1 MNSVKSS
8 DGEFVGKRLENMRWK
23 RGLTKKGLAEI
34 ADIDQHLISAF
45 ESGGKVPNRKQVHRL
60 AEALHAKESYFYLE
74 WQSDLTQEDLS
85 FRAPTKTTVRN
96 KNAAIAIAVQGVEL
110 RSWIKEHYSFPKED
124 LPDYSFCVNGGD
136 GPEAAAEFLR
146 ARWNLGNQPI
156 GNMIQLLELHG
167 IAVFSAQEKDTD
179 LRFDAFSFFSDGQP
193 YVFLSASKTPEHDRF
208 DAAHE
213 LGHLVMHNSPIHKET
228 KSREFEANL
237 FASAFLM
244 PAADVKAICP
254 FNASINAV
262 KNLKIRWGV
271 AATALCTRLFQL
283 NMSTDWV
290 RYSVMKGL
298 AKEGYRSSEPGS
310 NMHHEKSKICSQV
323 LRDLIR
329 RHEISKL
336 LSDLCQEPNDI
347 ASLTFNCLPVVKSSP
362 QFSIKSVSL
371 LDSSQRAHDLGLHV
385 VNGGAR

>member
-1 MNSVKSS
+1 MAQEQFK
-8 DGEFVGKRLENMRWK
+8 
-23 RGLTKKGLAEI
+23 
-34 ADIDQHLISAF
+34 IDNVVI
-45 ESGGKVPNRKQVHRL
+45 
-60 AEALHAKESYFYLE
+60 
-74 WQSDLTQEDLS
+74 
-85 FRAPTKTTVRN
+85 RAPDSYKPVFATTSTEDS
-96 KNAAIAIAVQGVEL
+96 K
-110 RSWIKEHYSFPKED
+110 RSQD
-124 LPDYSFCVNGGD
+124 
-136 GPEAAAEFLR
+136 
-146 ARWNLGNQPI
+146 
-156 GNMIQLLELHG
+156 
-167 IAVFSAQEKDTD
+167 
-179 LRFDAFSFFSDGQP
+179 
-193 YVFLSASKTPEHDRF
+193 
-208 DAAHE
+208 
-213 LGHLVMHNSPIHKET
+213 LVMHNSPVHKET
-228 KSREFEANL
+228 KTRESEANL

-244 PAADVKAICP
+244 PAADVKAVCP

>member
-1 MNSVKSS
+1 MRQRRRRAGSRRRVPSRALESRKSAN
-8 DGEFVGKRLENMRWK
+8 R
-23 RGLTKKGLAEI
+23 
-34 ADIDQHLISAF
+34 QHDS
-45 ESGGKVPNRKQVHRL
+45 
-60 AEALHAKESYFYLE
+60 
-74 WQSDLTQEDLS
+74 T
-85 FRAPTKTTVRN
+85 
-96 KNAAIAIAVQGVEL
+96 
-110 RSWIKEHYSFPKED
+110 
-124 LPDYSFCVNGGD
+124 
-136 GPEAAAEFLR
+136 
-146 ARWNLGNQPI
+146 ARV
-156 GNMIQLLELHG
+156 HG
-167 IAVFSAQEKDTD
+167 IAVFSAREENAD
-179 LRFDAFSFFSDGQP
+179 LRFDAFSFFTDGQP
-193 YVFLSASKTPEHDRF
+193 YVFLSTSKTPERDRF

-213 LGHLVMHNSPIHKET
+213 LGHLVMHNSPVHKET
-228 KSREFEANL
+228 KTRESEANL

-244 PAADVKAICP
+244 PAADVKAVCP